1 MLKDNTGRTDVVIR
15 AASAMDMG
23 DSAVIATDSAGT
35 IVYWNE
41 PATKLYGWQ
50 REEALDR
57 NIVDVTPAQ
66 QSSAEA
72 ERIMHELVAG
82 QTWSGSFLVRRKDGT
97 PIIVEVTDVPI
108 LDGGNVA
115 GIVGISQPAPALPAR
130 PT

>member
-1 MLKDNTGRTDVVIR
+1 MVKDNTGPADVVIR
-15 AASAMDMG
+15 AASAMDKG
-23 DSAVIATDSAGT
+23 DSAVIATDNTGT

-41 PATKLYGWQ
+41 PATALYGWE

-82 QTWSGSFLVRRKDGT
+82 HTWSGSFLVRHKNGT
-97 PIIVEVTDVPI
+97 PIIVEVTDVPVM
-108 LDGGNVA
+108 DRGNVA
-115 GIVGISQPAPALPAR
+115 GIIGISHHV
-130 PT
+130 